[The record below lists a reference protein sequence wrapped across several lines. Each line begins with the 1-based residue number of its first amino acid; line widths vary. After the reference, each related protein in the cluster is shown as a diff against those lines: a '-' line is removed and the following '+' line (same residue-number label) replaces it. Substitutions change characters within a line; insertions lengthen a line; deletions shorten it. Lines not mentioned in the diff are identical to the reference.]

1 MKKSKRQFSIKI
13 FISMSFNIIV
23 VITGLLLCI
32 FVFIYTRQVLR
43 GNLYTR
49 LHDLVYTVS
58 RNIDGDKFE
67 KIISK
72 EDPVSVEY
80 YKSIQT
86 KLQDI
91 QKNTTKIFYIY
102 SMKLNRKNQSVFV
115 VPTDDDRGFMGWLN
129 TPYDEFPQPAMK
141 LYKENGVVVIK
152 SFIYDV
158 YGTWVSGYSSI
169 LNSKGKIVGVVG
181 IDVSAEDVLKAEMR
195 CLIIMILI
203 TLVIVIA
210 VIFLG
215 NYFSKMI
222 SNPLLHL
229 QDEITMIQRFEL
241 ADIIPSE
248 TIFIEISDMEN
259 VVDRTKKALRSFKR
273 YVPAE
278 LVHQIV
284 TTKKEAV
291 LSGDKTEATFMF
303 TDIQNF
309 TTIAESMEIEKL
321 VEKLANYFEVMT
333 ANIHSNRG
341 TVDKYI
347 GDAIMAF
354 WGAPNYIAE
363 HAHLACTS
371 AIECFNLLKN
381 LNQELVFHDFPPLNT
396 RFGIHTGNAIIGN
409 MGYSERL
416 NYTAV
421 GDTVNLA
428 SRLEGINKFY
438 DTNIIISNDTY
449 NIMKDE
455 FITRRLDKIIV
466 KGKTSWIAIHEL
478 LGKKGETENSI
489 IEFAGIFNSGVELFY
504 KREWA
509 RAIKTFEEAMRMKTA
524 DRQCR
529 RMISHCNTYIQAP
542 PGERWQGVV
551 KLHSK

>member
-1 MKKSKRQFSIKI
+1 MKIKKRQFSIKI
-13 FISMSFNIIV
+13 FISMAFNIIV
-23 VITGLLLCI
+23 VTTGLLMCI
-32 FVFIYTRQVLR
+32 FVFIYTRDVLR

-49 LHDLVYTVS
+49 LNDLVYTVS
-58 RNIDGDKFE
+58 KNIDGDKFE
-67 KIISK
+67 KIVSK
-72 EDPVSVEY
+72 DDPVSIAY

-102 SMKLNRKNQSVFV
+102 SMKLNSSNQSVFA

-129 TPYDEFPQPAMK
+129 VPYLEFPPEAMK
-141 LYKENGVVVIK
+141 LYKENGVVVIE
-152 SFIYDV
+152 SFIEDT
-158 YGTWVSGYSSI
+158 YGTWVSGYASI

-181 IDVSAEDVLKAEMR
+181 IDVSAEDVINSEIR
-195 CLIIMILI
+195 CLVILILI
-203 TLVIVIA
+203 TLAIVLV

-215 NYFSKMI
+215 HYFSKMI
-222 SNPLLHL
+222 SNPLIQL
-229 QDEITMIQRFEL
+229 QNEIAMIQKFEL
-241 ADIIPSE
+241 SDVVPSE

-321 VEKLANYFEVMT
+321 VDKLGNYFEIMT
-333 ANIHSNRG
+333 SNIHSNNG

-354 WGAPNYIAE
+354 WGAPNYIE
-363 HAHLACTS
+363 NHAGLACIS
-371 AIECFNLLKN
+371 ALQCSDLLKT
-381 LNQELVFHDFPPLNT
+381 LNAELRSHDFPPLNT
-396 RFGIHTGNAIIGN
+396 RFGIHTGHAIIGN

-416 NYTAV
+416 NYTAI

-449 NIMKDE
+449 NLVKDE
-455 FITRRLDKIIV
+455 FITRHLDKIIV
-466 KGKTSWIAIHEL
+466 KGKTSWVAIHEL
-478 LGKKGETENSI
+478 MGKKGETGKTIMEFSEIYNSAI
-489 IEFAGIFNSGVELFY
+489 NLFY
-504 KREWA
+504 KREWKK
-509 RAIKTFEEAMRMKTA
+509 AIPAFEDALRIKPD
-524 DRQCR
+524 DRQTK
-529 RMISHCNTYIQAP
+529 RMISHCRKYIQTP
-542 PGERWQGVV
+542 PSARWEGIA
-551 KLHSK
+551 KLNSK

>member
-1 MKKSKRQFSIKI
+1 MA
-13 FISMSFNIIV
+13 FNIIV

-49 LHDLVYTVS
+49 LNDLSYTIS

-72 EDPVSVEY
+72 EDPVSIEY
-80 YKSIQT
+80 YKSIQK

-102 SMKLNRKNQSVFV
+102 SMKLNKNNQSVFA
-115 VPTDDDRGFMGWLN
+115 VPTDDDRGFMGWVDV
-129 TPYDEFPQPAMK
+129 PYLEFPQEAMK
-141 LYKENGVVVIK
+141 LYKKDGVVVIK
-152 SFIYDV
+152 SFIKDT

-181 IDVSAEDVLKAEMR
+181 IDVSAEDVINAEIQ
-195 CLIIMILI
+195 CLIILILI
-203 TLVIVIA
+203 TFCIVIT

-222 SNPLLHL
+222 SYPLLHL
-229 QDEITMIQRFEL
+229 QDEIAMIQRFEL
-241 ADIIPSE
+241 ADVVPSD

-321 VEKLANYFEVMT
+321 VEKLARYFEIMT
-333 ANIHSNRG
+333 SNIHSNKG

-354 WGAPNYIAE
+354 WGAPNYFE
-363 HAHLACTS
+363 GHANLACNS
-371 AIECFNLLKN
+371 ALECLNLLTI
-381 LNQELVFHDFPPLNT
+381 LNNELMLHDFPPLNT

-438 DTNIIISNDTY
+438 NTSIIISNDTY
-449 NIMKDE
+449 NLVKDE

-466 KGKTSWIAIHEL
+466 KGKTNWIVIHEL
-478 LGKKGETENSI
+478 LGKKSETEKSI
-489 IEFAGIFNSGVELFY
+489 LDFTELFNSGVELFY
-504 KREWA
+504 ERQWEKAKR
-509 RAIKTFEEAMRMKTA
+509 IFEESLKIKPE

-529 RMISHCNTYIQAP
+529 RMISHCNTYIQTP
-542 PGERWQGVV
+542 PTDKWQGVV

>member
-1 MKKSKRQFSIKI
+1 MA
-13 FISMSFNIIV
+13 FNIIV
-23 VITGLLLCI
+23 VTTGLLLCI
-32 FVFIYTRQVLR
+32 FVFIYTRDVLR

-49 LHDLVYTVS
+49 LNDLVYTIS
-58 RNIDGDKFE
+58 KNIDGDKFE
-67 KIISK
+67 KIVSK
-72 EDPVSVEY
+72 DDPVSVAY

-86 KLQDI
+86 RLQDI

-102 SMKLNRKNQSVFV
+102 SMKLNSSNQSVFA

-129 TPYDEFPQPAMK
+129 VPYLEFPQEAMK
-141 LYKENGVVVIK
+141 LYKEKGVVVIE
-152 SFIYDV
+152 SFIEDT

-181 IDVSAEDVLKAEMR
+181 IDVSAEDVIKAEIQ
-195 CLIIMILI
+195 CLIILTLI
-203 TLVIVIA
+203 TISIVIV
-210 VIFLG
+210 VIILS

-222 SNPLLHL
+222 SNPLLQL
-229 QDEITMIQRFEL
+229 QNEIAMIQRFEL
-241 ADIIPSE
+241 ADVIPSE
-248 TIFIEISDMEN
+248 TIFIEISNMED

-284 TTKKEAV
+284 TTQKEAV

-321 VEKLANYFEVMT
+321 VDKLANYFEIMT
-333 ANIHSNRG
+333 SNIHSNSG

-354 WGAPNYIAE
+354 WGAPNYIE
-363 HAHLACTS
+363 DHAKLACIS
-371 AIECFNLLKN
+371 ALQCLDLLKI
-381 LNQELVFHDFPPLNT
+381 LNADLQNHNFPPLNT

-416 NYTAV
+416 NYTAI

-428 SRLEGINKFY
+428 SRLEGVNKFY

-449 NIMKDE
+449 NLIKNE
-455 FITRRLDKIIV
+455 FITRHLDKIIV
-466 KGKTSWIAIHEL
+466 KGKTSWISIHEL
-478 LGKKGETENSI
+478 IGIKGETGKKI
-489 IEFAGIFNSGVELFY
+489 IEFTEIYNSAISLFY
-504 KREWA
+504 KREWKN
-509 RAIKTFEEAMRMKTA
+509 AIPVFEDALKIKPG
-524 DRQCR
+524 DRQTG
-529 RMISHCNTYIQAP
+529 RMISHCKTYIQTP
-542 PGERWQGVV
+542 PSDRWEGIA
-551 KLHSK
+551 KLNSK